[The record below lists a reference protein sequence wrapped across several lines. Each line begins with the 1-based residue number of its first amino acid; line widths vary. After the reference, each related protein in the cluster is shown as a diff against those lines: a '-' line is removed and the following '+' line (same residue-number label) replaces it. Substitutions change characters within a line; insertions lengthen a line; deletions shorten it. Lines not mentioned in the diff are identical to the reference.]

1 MSELAT
7 NTPAAKITTGK
18 WSRPFRLAVSPAVG
32 WVEVSLG
39 PGPIPAL
46 LAQTSLFGL
55 GKLIAWQPMS
65 DIATT
70 ITNPAPGVA
79 TVGTLLI
86 ELFWLTAFV
95 LVANL
100 FIAAIVYAVTFLLGQ
115 KQRFGM
121 LLTWV
126 AYSLLPLGL
135 GYLAGTIPLWFIQP
149 LSTDIMTVLSWQIKP
164 FALGLVPFIPTYFTP
179 LSIQWFVASLFD
191 AFGIWS
197 LVLFVSGAK
206 YFLKQ
211 DLRNILWITLG
222 LVLIFFLAAIGAW
235 QVFQAMLVRLG

>member
-7 NTPAAKITTGK
+7 NILAARISTGK
-18 WSRPFRLAVSPAVG
+18 WSRPFRLAISPAVG
-32 WVEVSLG
+32 WVELAQNWSA
-39 PGPIPAL
+39 IPAL
-46 LAQTSLFGL
+46 LAQAALLGL
-55 GKLIAWQPMS
+55 GKLIAWQPIGDM
-65 DIATT
+65 AQA
-70 ITNPAPGVA
+70 ITNRSSGSSL
-79 TVGTLLI
+79 VGALVI
-86 ELFWLTAFV
+86 ELFWLLV
-95 LVANL
+95 LIIGANL
-100 FIAAIVYAVTFLLGQ
+100 AVAGACFTCSFLLGE
-115 KQRFGM
+115 KQCFGK
-121 LLTWV
+121 LFTWV

-206 YFLKQ
+206 YFLMQ
-211 DLRNILWITLG
+211 DLRKILWITLG